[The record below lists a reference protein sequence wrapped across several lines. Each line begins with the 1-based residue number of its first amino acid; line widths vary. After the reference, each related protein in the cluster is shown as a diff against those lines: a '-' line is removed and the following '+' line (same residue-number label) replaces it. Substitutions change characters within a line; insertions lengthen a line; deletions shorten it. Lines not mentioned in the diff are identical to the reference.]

1 MYKKIIVMLVL
12 AAVGLSLCLTGC
24 GVNINM
30 GNGLS
35 DFSYA
40 DAENYSVGAA
50 EFSET
55 VEHIEIDWL
64 AGNVTV
70 AVHSSDAVSFSE
82 ESLAALTED
91 TQMHYRAGVGDFG
104 SKRSEKE
111 RE

>member
-1 MYKKIIVMLVL
+1 MYKKIIVILVL
-12 AAVGLSLCLTGC
+12 AAVGMSLCLTGC

-55 VEHIEIDWL
+55 VELMRPLGLEKKKL
-64 AGNVTV
+64 
-70 AVHSSDAVSFSE
+70 
-82 ESLAALTED
+82 LPALIF
-91 TQMHYRAGVGDFG
+91 YGDMAIFLQYDLQN
-104 SKRSEKE
+104 
-111 RE
+111 